1 MCCFG
6 KIQLFHCTLDVYIPP
21 AGSLNDKKDEA
32 SIGDKDEA
40 SIGDKDKATIQIT
53 AHVLYVMLDLAE
65 AVKHFRLSPHVVN
78 RSVSRGRFL
87 YHF

>member
-1 MCCFG
+1 MKLLCG
-6 KIQLFHCTLDVYIPP
+6 
-21 AGSLNDKKDEA
+21 NKDN
-32 SIGDKDEA
+32 A